1 VIQFVT
7 SSGGAKKKTVKD
19 AASEKAEQS
28 KEEAKRQWDEAM
40 KQVHEPGKMHKIER
54 YAIAQLPVHPQYVE
68 AGTVYFAELEQPLDF
83 GTEPLTPE
91 IASALNTP
99 PPSGSSVHVRL
110 ITALSSATAHQG
122 DEVEAVL
129 SQPLFDGDRLVLPQ
143 GSLLKGSVVQ
153 VRAARRLSRN
163 GQLRMVFHQLLLPDG
178 LEQKVE
184 ATLAGVQAGKGDDV
198 KLDAEGGAEANSP
211 KTRYLA
217 TGISVMLA
225 LASAH
230 TDDDAAAGSAG
241 GSAGARAA
249 GGVGGFKLVGLA
261 MGVFVHSQPV
271 GMAMG
276 AYGASMSVYSHFIA
290 RGRDLVFPKNTA
302 MEVSI
307 GMRPS
312 APAPSAPNPADTKSE
327 NPGAKFER

>member
-1 VIQFVT
+1 
-7 SSGGAKKKTVKD
+7 
-19 AASEKAEQS
+19 
-28 KEEAKRQWDEAM
+28 
-40 KQVHEPGKMHKIER
+40 
-54 YAIAQLPVHPQYVE
+54 
-68 AGTVYFAELEQPLDF
+68 
-83 GTEPLTPE
+83 
-91 IASALNTP
+91 
-99 PPSGSSVHVRL
+99 
-110 ITALSSATAHQG
+110 
-122 DEVEAVL
+122 
-129 SQPLFDGDRLVLPQ
+129 
-143 GSLLKGSVVQ
+143 
-153 VRAARRLSRN
+153 
-163 GQLRMVFHQLLLPDG
+163 QLLLPDG

-230 TDDDAAAGSAG
+230 TDGDAKVGDAG
-241 GSAGARAA
+241 GGAGARAA

-302 MEVSI
+302 MEIAI
-307 GMRPS
+307 GTRAS
-312 APAPSAPNPADTKSE
+312 APAPECSKLPDSSPTKQ
-327 NPGAKFER
+327 